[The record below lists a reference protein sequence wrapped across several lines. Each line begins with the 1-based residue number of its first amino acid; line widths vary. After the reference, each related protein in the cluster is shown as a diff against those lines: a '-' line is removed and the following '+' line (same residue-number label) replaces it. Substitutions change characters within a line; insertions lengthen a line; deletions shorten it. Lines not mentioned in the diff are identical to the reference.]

1 MGLPPSSGETLARSL
16 MPIAPDL
23 SALKRRLDRYFWA
36 NRSAEMTLLNQ
47 LLTAHFG
54 TFDRVAVIGG
64 LVRDFAR
71 EGRAGFRSD
80 VDLVID
86 ASAGRVAEVAKKL
99 GAAPN
104 RFGGYGFRGGP
115 WRIDFWALETT
126 WAARHAGVP
135 VVRLD
140 DVIRCTFFDWD
151 AIAYDL
157 QAKRL
162 ICSQNYLDRI
172 RRGALDINLRPTP
185 SPEGNLLRSMRRLVL
200 WRLYPGPALRSF
212 IEEHLDELT
221 FRAIQ
226 IKECQIYPSSVTS
239 IWKNAEAARQ
249 ELLEDG
255 QRRYLHRQFKL
266 DVPVYPVNRATPI
279 FGRNRKTEMS
289 PSQALRLP
297 GL

>member
-1 MGLPPSSGETLARSL
+1 

-36 NRSAEMTLLNQ
+36 NRSAEMALLNE

-54 TFDRVAVIGG
+54 AFDRVAVIGG

-80 VDLVID
+80 VDLVIE
-86 ASAGRVAEVAKKL
+86 ASAGRVAEVARTL

-126 WAARHAGVP
+126 WAARHAGVSMM
-135 VVRLD
+135 RLD

-157 QAKRL
+157 QARRL

-200 WRLYPGPALRSF
+200 WRIHPGPALRSF
-212 IEEHLDELT
+212 IEEHLDEVT
-221 FRAIQ
+221 FRSIQ
-226 IKECQIYPSSVTS
+226 VKETQIYPNPITSV
-239 IWKNAEAARQ
+239 WKNAEAARQ
-249 ELLEDG
+249 ELLEDD
-255 QRRYLHRQFKL
+255 QRRYLHHQLKL
-266 DVPVYPVNRATPI
+266 DVSPYPVKLVTPI
-279 FGRNRKTEMS
+279 IGPHRKAKLSLT
-289 PSQALRLP
+289 QALRLP